1 MAEVYESKRSKPR
14 TSGARRAC
22 GHVSSTVHRRLSDVS
37 DNPATQ
43 PPREL
48 DDTLD
53 DLGATDAL
61 PALEALV
68 DDWTTVPDIAE
79 RLGLSLARVRQLLA
93 DRELLA
99 HRTGPR
105 RVVSIPAKFLGDEGP
120 RPELKGT
127 FTVLADGGMS
137 DEEILRWLFTVDE
150 SLPVTGAP
158 IDSLIAGHKTEVRRR
173 AQATAF

>member
-1 MAEVYESKRSKPR
+1 M
-14 TSGARRAC
+14 
-22 GHVSSTVHRRLSDVS
+22 
-37 DNPATQ
+37 
-43 PPREL
+43 

-53 DLGATDAL
+53 DFGAPDAL
-61 PALEALV
+61 PALETLV
-68 DDWTTVPDIAE
+68 GEWTTVPGIAE
-79 RLGLSLARVRQLLA
+79 RLDLSLARVRQFLA

-137 DEEILRWLFTVDE
+137 DEEILRWLFTVDA

-173 AQATAF
+173 AQAMAF